1 MSQSGKGFT
10 LGFLTGALVGSVV
23 ALLYAPDS
31 GTKLR
36 GQVSYRVSSYA
47 DEMNKLIRKL
57 KAEQQKISSDA
68 KQKGD
73 DVVSDAK
80 KRADDLIK
88 EAEVLLSN
96 IEKGKT
102 KNGN

>member
-10 LGFLTGALVGSVV
+10 LGLLTGALIGSIV

-36 GQVSYRVSSYA
+36 GRVSYRVSSYG
-47 DEMNKLIRKL
+47 DEINRLIKKL
-57 KAEQQKISSDA
+57 KAEKENISSDA

-73 DVVSDAK
+73 DIVSDAK

-88 EAEVLLSN
+88 EAEALLVN
-96 IEKGKT
+96 IEKGKA